1 MGAMRVAVVGSGP
14 AGFYAA
20 GALLGADVPVEVDMI
35 ERLPTPWG
43 LVRLG
48 VAPDH
53 PKIKSVSR
61 AFEKIALQPGFR
73 FLGNVEVGRD
83 LSHEELLEHYDAV
96 VYAVGRAERPAHGHS
111 RARICRARGLRPSSS
126 PGTTA
131 IPTFRSWS
139 STCRASARW

>member
-1 MGAMRVAVVGSGP
+1 MRVAVVGSGP

-20 GALLGADVPVEVDMI
+20 GALLSADLPAEVDMI

-53 PKIKSVSR
+53 PKLKTVSR
-61 AFEKIALQPGFR
+61 AFERIAEQPGFR

-83 LSHEELLEHYDAV
+83 LHHEDLVRLYDAV
-96 VYAVGRAERPAHGHS
+96 IYAVGAQTDRRLGIPGEDLP
-111 RARICRARGLRPSSS
+111 ARGPPPSSS

-131 IPTFRSWS
+131 IPTTSSSS
-139 STCRASARW
+139 STSRSSGRS